1 MSVQMQ
7 LDMLQQQVNML
18 QHQMAVLT
26 QHIRQFQGQEY
37 MSPQQAT
44 QMALNAQVVQ
54 NAARQMSGGAI
65 VAAAGSAAASH
76 PPVLHVTQYKNT
88 EMPQP
93 SAKKL
98 TMVEILKKAQDF
110 QLLGAESRPESR
122 NDSRASRPFTPTG
135 EKASEKA
142 SEKMEKASEKMEK
155 STGGPTG
162 PTADKPRTAISL
174 AKSTRTRIDADVF
187 VKNLCE
193 IAREDDGRMLV
204 HGGEIPKYIWPLDC
218 DGEPYEG

>member
-1 MSVQMQ
+1 
-7 LDMLQQQVNML
+7 ML

-54 NAARQMSGGAI
+54 NAARQMSGAGSGGAL
-65 VAAAGSAAASH
+65 VAAASSLTTSH
-76 PPVLHVTQYKNT
+76 GPPVLHVTQYKNT

-110 QLLGAESRPESR
+110 QLLGSESRPESR
-122 NDSRASRPFTPTG
+122 NDSRASRAFTPTG
-135 EKASEKA
+135 TSPTGDKSEKA
-142 SEKMEKASEKMEK
+142 CEK
-155 STGGPTG
+155 SVCEKSATAGGSSGT
-162 PTADKPRTAISL
+162 DRPRTAISL
-174 AKSTRTRIDADVF
+174 AKSSRTRIDADVF

-204 HGGEIPKYIWPLDC
+204 HGGEIPKYIWPLDS